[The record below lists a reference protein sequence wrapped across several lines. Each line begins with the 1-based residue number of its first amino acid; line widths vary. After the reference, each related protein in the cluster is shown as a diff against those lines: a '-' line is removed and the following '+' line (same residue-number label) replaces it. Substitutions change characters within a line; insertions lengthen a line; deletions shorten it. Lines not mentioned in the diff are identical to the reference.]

1 MVGPTDLVGL
11 FQPQLFYNSMICV
24 TRVGPCSSAAGA
36 SSSGAPHRNISR
48 ADGWRSLQMGG
59 CRMGQL
65 TALALGV
72 TLSKTQRAPIG
83 NGRGPGPHSP
93 SPAPVCRGADTSSRP
108 RLPPPAGSR
117 LSPQSPSAEWT
128 LLLRASRCH
137 GDGDGDR
144 DGTGPGRAAG
154 GRWGGSWGPGSPAR
168 VGAGP
173 GVLPVGQGCG
183 CLLLPC
189 FGRWDDKQT
198 PEPPV
203 AK

>member
-24 TRVGPCSSAAGA
+24 TRAGPRSSAAGA

-72 TLSKTQRAPIG
+72 TLSKTQRAPMG

-93 SPAPVCRGADTSSRP
+93 SPGPVCREADTSARP

-137 GDGDGDR
+137 GNGDGDGDR

-173 GVLPVGQGCG
+173 GVLSVGQGCS
-183 CLLLPC
+183 
-189 FGRWDDKQT
+189 
-198 PEPPV
+198 
-203 AK
+203 